1 MLEPIWN
8 PFSGYADH
16 QEKRVDKLLKKMAFI
31 GVFEAQR
38 ILLEMMQKN
47 MVILNLF
54 LEWKFKGYKYLKKGA
69 RKKMYRNAE
78 RIGVAFLN
86 YANTVKVDEGALLAR
101 FKSLGLSAPAAPPDM
116 EKLKY
121 FALIMSFLRPGRE
134 NIGSGP
140 GNYYQYLEGAS
151 FGKLLVDIDRG
162 QKMIGDCNQI
172 VTFYV
177 YLYSLRYELRELQI
191 KLPKGHV
198 CLHFKGIDIEATAGS
213 FAKYTEFEWL
223 LPIVELVST
232 NLLDVSD
239 FRDKQLQINPREY
252 LKGSHLAFNI
262 SSQREIVAK
271 NLSVSYYNLA
281 IESMKGED
289 FETAEF
295 FLEKA
300 GKNDEEGRQ
309 LMGSIYHNA
318 VVYYVKVNNF
328 SKARYFAGKSGEGDL
343 KKYIDEREGSYYYEH
358 GSLARARELFR
369 AAGNSGMVKATY
381 GKEYNQVQARVA
393 GIRDL
398 SAMKSHRSD
407 YEKMLDLA
415 YKMNDQSLIDNL
427 HNVLKQ
433 L

>member
-8 PFSGYADH
+8 PFSGFADK
-16 QEKRVDKLLKKMAFI
+16 QEKRVDKFLRKIAVVNI
-31 GVFEAQR
+31 FESQR
-38 ILLEMMQKN
+38 VLVDLMQKN

-54 LEWKFKGYKYLKKGA
+54 LESKFKGYKYLKKGA

-78 RIGVAFLN
+78 RIGYAFLN
-86 YANTVKVDEGALLAR
+86 YANSMKINEEALKTR
-101 FKSLGLSAPAAPPDM
+101 IKELGLSIPQGPGEM

-121 FALIMSFLRPGRE
+121 FAMIMSFLRPGS
-134 NIGSGP
+134 GDAKGP

-177 YLYSLRYELRELQI
+177 YLYSLRYEVKDLQI

-198 CLHFKGIDIEATAGS
+198 CLHFKGIDIEATSGG
-213 FAKYTEFEWL
+213 FAAYKEYEWL

-239 FRDKQLQINPREY
+239 FRDKQLQISAREY
-252 LKGSHLAFNI
+252 LKGSQLAYNI

-271 NLSVSYYNLA
+271 NLAVSYYNLA
-281 IESMKGED
+281 IEMMKQED

-295 FLEKA
+295 FLNKSGRA
-300 GKNDEEGRQ
+300 DPEERELHQ
-309 LMGSIYHNA
+309 AIYHNA
-318 VVYYVKVNNF
+318 TIYFVKRNNF
-328 SKARYFAGKSGEGDL
+328 QKARYYAEKSSEPEM
-343 KKYIDEREGSYYYEH
+343 KKYVEEKEAFYYFERD
-358 GSLARARELFR
+358 SLDKARQLFQ
-369 AAGNSGMVKATY
+369 NSGNTEMVKATY
-381 GKEYNQVQARVA
+381 AKEYNKVQARVA
-393 GIRDL
+393 GLRDI
-398 SAMKSHRSD
+398 STMKAHKSD
-407 YEKMLDLA
+407 YQKMLELA
-415 YKMNDQSLIDNL
+415 HRMEDQSLIDNL
-427 HNVLKQ
+427 NNVLRD